1 MHRHAI
7 RESANGPK
15 AGQIKAKVPLT
26 GTGVLRFFASGLI
39 FSADAMMWPPLPA
52 YAHKMPKP
60 RAILIVHWKKNVVLL
75 FCVCL
80 VTPPEGT
87 SNLKSTLTLK
97 TTDTTLVSVEL

>member
-60 RAILIVHWKKNVVLL
+60 RAILIVHWTFAFLFFVV
-75 FCVCL
+75 FCFL
-80 VTPPEGT
+80 VPPPC
-87 SNLKSTLTLK
+87 
-97 TTDTTLVSVEL
+97 